1 MPLAA
6 SDTHTCLLAIQLA
19 WGPGDDGTVAHACAR
34 ARVHACNAWVANTVP
49 WQPLQTRGSLSCRK
63 EHMRLYAM
71 QRCQVNTRERERER
85 GDVEESQII
94 TASVSSETRT
104 ERYCWCT
111 GDRVLPGDRDSL
123 RAACSHECTR
133 PLVQSSPAARRGAT
147 YNEGT
152 FSRALYLTL
161 KFQ

>member
-71 QRCQVNTRERERER
+71 QRCQVNTRERGG
-85 GDVEESQII
+85 GDVEESQIV

-111 GDRVLPGDRDSL
+111 GDRVLPQPGDRDSL
-123 RAACSHECTR
+123 RAACSYK
-133 PLVQSSPAARRGAT
+133 V
-147 YNEGT
+147 
-152 FSRALYLTL
+152 
-161 KFQ
+161 

>member
-85 GDVEESQII
+85 RCRGVTDNHGLCELRDENGEILLVYGRPRATRRQGQP
-94 TASVSSETRT
+94 AS
-104 ERYCWCT
+104 C
-111 GDRVLPGDRDSL
+111 
-123 RAACSHECTR
+123 
-133 PLVQSSPAARRGAT
+133 VQP
-147 YNEGT
+147 
-152 FSRALYLTL
+152 
-161 KFQ
+161 